1 MPATTNF
8 RRLAALLLLPVRF
21 VQAEQCKSA
30 SYTYCCELGTP
41 CDCKKGTT
49 APGQCTPE
57 SFGFCCSIGTPCDCS
72 QPPEQPQHVPAEPA
86 RVSNVSLPAPA
97 PRNKNLPGQQ
107 NCAAPGE
114 CGLAYEACCAGF
126 AAKGFP
132 CDCQLKDDGHG
143 EAGSSCGDC
152 GAAYA
157 ACCAGF
163 KAQGFACSCDVEP
176 SQSEAAVV
184 V

>member
-1 MPATTNF
+1 MS
-8 RRLAALLLLPVRF
+8 LASKFVCLVALLRVPAHVR
-21 VQAEQCKSA
+21 AEQCKTV
-30 SYTYCCELGTP
+30 SYSFCCELGTP

-49 APGQCTPE
+49 AAGQCKPE
-57 SFGFCCSIGTPCDCS
+57 SYAFCCSVGTPCDCT
-72 QPPEQPQHVPAEPA
+72 QPPEHSAAEPA
-86 RVSNVSLPAPA
+86 RSNMSLPAA
-97 PRNKNLPGQQ
+97 TGGNRLSNGPGEAFQ
-107 NCAAPGE
+107 NCAAPGD

-132 CDCQLKDDGHG
+132 CDCQLKEGQG

-152 GAAYA
+152 GAAYS

-163 KAQGFACSCDVEP
+163 KAQGFPCTCDVEP
-176 SQSEAAVV
+176 ATVV